1 MKTNV
6 FLCMMGIGATVLF
19 SACGSSKQVAAYP
32 VQDEY
37 RPAVQP
43 QQTVSPYG
51 TAVQEEPCMALQ
63 QQSPATRAW
72 GNGQHF
78 KLATAGNIAEAQ
90 ARAKFARAISAAV
103 KTGTK
108 ENAAGMEKYAGNG
121 EEGVSVADQG
131 ARINDLVSSIAE
143 GIVKNAVVI
152 KTTTYMQPNKQY
164 NVFVCLEYQGGV
176 EKMAADVTNK
186 VKQQISDKDM
196 KKMNI
201 NFDNY
206 EEQIKQDLEKA
217 GKEQQQ

>member
-19 SACGSSKQVAAYP
+19 SACGSSKQVASYP

-43 QQTVSPYG
+43 QQTVNPYG

-78 KLATAGNIAEAQ
+78 KLATASNIAEVQ
-90 ARAKFARAISAAV
+90 ARAKFARAISAAI
-103 KTGTK
+103 KTGTDVD
-108 ENAAGMEKYAGNG
+108 AASMDKYAGNG
-121 EEGVSVADQG
+121 EEGASVSDQGGRIKDTAGSVAGQ
-131 ARINDLVSSIAE
+131 II
-143 GIVKNAVVI
+143 KNAVVI

-176 EKMAADVTNK
+176 EKMAADITNK
-186 VKQQISDKDM
+186 VKQQIPDKEKKDM
-196 KKMNI
+196 DTY
-201 NFDNY
+201 FDNY
-206 EEQIKQDLEKA
+206 QEKLKQDLEKA

>member
-43 QQTVSPYG
+43 QQTVNPYG

-90 ARAKFARAISAAV
+90 ARAKLVRAISAAV
-103 KTGTK
+103 KTGT
-108 ENAAGMEKYAGNG
+108 EESSTGMEQYSGNN
-121 EEGVSVADQG
+121 EEGASATDQG
-131 ARINDLVSSIAE
+131 AGSNDWVRSIAQ

-176 EKMAADVTNK
+176 DKMAADVTSQ
-186 VKQQISDKDM
+186 VKQQISDKDKM
-196 KKMNI
+196 KMK
-201 NFDNY
+201 FDFY
-206 EEQIKQDLEKA
+206 KFQEGVKQDLEKA